1 MGGLS
6 RRAFI
11 ATTGALAAAWALPK
25 DALAAR
31 LIAPAAA
38 VSTEGSTLDATI
50 AFGPAQSRN
59 YRTLRSAAGESH
71 VPRIDI
77 LGRAPNE
84 ARAGARR
91 SIAYVGHLSDM
102 HLMDAQS
109 PARLE
114 PMIA

>member
-25 DALAAR
+25 EAVAAR
-31 LIAPAAA
+31 LLAPSAA
-38 VSTEGSTLDATI
+38 VPTLGSTLDGTI

-71 VPRIDI
+71 VPRMDI
-77 LGRAPNE
+77 LGRAPDA
-84 ARAGARR
+84 ARVGARR
-91 SIAYVGHLSDM
+91 SI
-102 HLMDAQS
+102 
-109 PARLE
+109 
-114 PMIA
+114 